1 MKREY
6 REAVKRG
13 IEKSD
18 TNGYKWNITPSGLK
32 WSYLDTEFTF
42 IEEDDGEFLS
52 VRDRFNQPFVS
63 IWYGDD
69 KFADCKTLEEAYEM
83 ATIKTIRRANYL
95 Y

>member
-1 MKREY
+1 MKREN
-6 REAVKRG
+6 RNAIKRG

-18 TNGYKWNITPSGLK
+18 TNGYKWNITPRGLK
-32 WSYLDTEFTF
+32 WSYFDTEFTF
-42 IEEDDGEFLS
+42 IEEDGEFLN
-52 VRDRFNQPFVS
+52 VQDEHNLPFVS

-69 KFADCKTLEEAYEM
+69 KFADCKTIEEAYEM